1 MSEEQCKQQQSNIAD
16 MCQAAVTDVLDV
28 TSLGDTV
35 NRAIRLGAGG
45 NTGIPTEVKP
55 FDATCNYNHNGD
67 DYNFKDRYNNLKQIY
82 ETTLKSLKTNYQSL
96 NNIMP
101 IYNTKIQELD
111 KITRKI
117 KIYEQNSLIDNR
129 KASAADESIEL
140 YNKIYYYILFFY
152 FLALIIILI
161 IVKFFKKELYK
172 NKKVIIIIILYIV
185 LPFILRYFIDYG
197 FYIYNDF
204 LEKNN
209 LRDDIISYTD
219 IVKDYDTPIPQYHEV
234 ETSQLLSNCQVKK

>member
-1 MSEEQCKQQQSNIAD
+1 MGNNDQCKTAKDHIKKMARK
-16 MCQAAVTDVLDV
+16 AVTDLTNTQFGKKFTKIADEAV
-28 TSLGDTV
+28 
-35 NRAIRLGAGG
+35 RG
-45 NTGIPTEVKP
+45 NTIFLQRQIRNSRSSDRE
-55 FDATCNYNHNGD
+55 CNFNHKTH
-67 DYNFKDRYNNLKQIY
+67 FSHFEKRYDNLKKNY

-96 NNIMP
+96 NNIIP

-129 KASAADESIEL
+129 KTSAADENIEL

-161 IVKFFKKELYK
+161 IVKFFQKELYK
-172 NKKVIIIIILYIV
+172 NKKVIIILILYIV
-185 LPFILRYFIDYG
+185 LPFILRYLIDYV

-219 IVKDYDTPIPQYHEV
+219 IVKDYDTPIPQYHKV
-234 ETSQLLSNCQVKK
+234 ETS

>member
-1 MSEEQCKQQQSNIAD
+1 MSDDGQCEQAQSNVAD
-16 MCQAAVTDVLDV
+16 MCRAAVTDVLDV
-28 TSLGDTV
+28 TSLGDKFERVIEFASRGETSV
-35 NRAIRLGAGG
+35 
-45 NTGIPTEVKP
+45 PDEVIP
-55 FDATCNYNHNGD
+55 FDTTCKRKHT
-67 DYNFKDRYNNLKQIY
+67 DYNFKDRYDNLKKNY

-129 KASAADESIEL
+129 KTSAADENIEL

-161 IVKFFKKELYK
+161 IVKFFQKELYK
-172 NKKVIIIIILYIV
+172 NKKVIIILILYIV
-185 LPFILRYFIDYG
+185 LPFILRYLIDYV

-234 ETSQLLSNCQVKK
+234 ETSQLLSTSQS